1 LRFLYDK
8 RSVVSGTEQCTQ
20 TKNNYYESDRHNTSL
35 NKPQQHSSA
44 GIKYS
49 EFLAKLCALGNKWNF
64 LIAGSIPGPAV
75 SPTRHLLADA
85 ISSGKAERKDDQ
97 IGNYVWQRRT
107 FYDPIATGLRHKR
120 AAQALQS
127 LRPSHADVRPN
138 SPMVRVVRRQDI
150 EASATTE
157 KYKNH
162 SANRHRNRK
171 FRIVTH
177 NESVPLVMLARRRVR

>member
-8 RSVVSGTEQCTQ
+8 RSVVSGTEQCAQ
-20 TKNNYYESDRHNTSL
+20 TKNNYCESDRHNASL
-35 NKPQQHSSA
+35 NEPQQHSSA

-64 LIAGSIPGPAV
+64 LIAGSIPGAAV

-107 FYDPIATGLRHKR
+107 FYIRLQ
-120 AAQALQS
+120 QAYDMREPQWLFNHCGPLMLMSGPLTDGEGGQ
-127 LRPSHADVRPN
+127 
-138 SPMVRVVRRQDI
+138 
-150 EASATTE
+150 ASG
-157 KYKNH
+157 
-162 SANRHRNRK
+162 HRGQCYYRK
-171 FRIVTH
+171 I
-177 NESVPLVMLARRRVR
+177 